1 MAPRAYSMQGR
12 ADQVSR
18 TRERIVDA
26 ALEVFARRGA
36 RGTTMTEVARTAD
49 VATATVTNHFATP
62 DLLLQAVVDRLM
74 ADLRLP
80 EASIFTGTR
89 SVAARLRAL
98 TAAMF
103 DFYERTNQ
111 WWALLGPEI
120 TGIPVLAKANADVS
134 RALHALYAEAL
145 AGVEDDTVRKVV
157 AGLVHPA
164 TYTTLRQAGLTLD
177 QATDVVADAVT
188 QQARKHPPRD
198 LTLA

>member
-12 ADQVSR
+12 AEQVAR
-18 TRERIVDA
+18 TRERIVEA

-62 DLLLQAVVDRLM
+62 ELLLQAVVDQLM
-74 ADLRLP
+74 VDIQLP
-80 EASIFTGTR
+80 ETSIFAGTR
-89 SVAARLRAL
+89 SVAGRLRVL

-103 DFYERTNQ
+103 DFYERTNR

-120 TGIPVLAKANADVS
+120 TDNPVLAKANADVS
-134 RALHALYAEAL
+134 HALHGLYAEAL
-145 AGVEDDTVRKVV
+145 AGVDDETVARLV
-157 AGLVHPA
+157 AGLIHPA
-164 TYTTLRQAGLTLD
+164 TYTTLRQAGLTPD

-188 QQARKHPPRD
+188 HQARKHQRRD
-198 LTLA
+198 LTPT